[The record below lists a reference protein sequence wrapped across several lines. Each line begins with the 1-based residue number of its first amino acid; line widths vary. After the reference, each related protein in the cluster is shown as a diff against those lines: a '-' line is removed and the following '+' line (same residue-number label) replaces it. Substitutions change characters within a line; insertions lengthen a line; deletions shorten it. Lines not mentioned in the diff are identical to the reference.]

1 MATSAELP
9 VNTADGWVEITAADG
24 VGGLMSNAGFSA
36 RYAESATTPASDFK
50 GHPFAAGTGIY
61 KQDETVKA
69 YVKAGSGTAYIT
81 FSPAVTA

>member
-1 MATSAELP
+1 MATTPEQTINP
-9 VNTADGWVEITAADG
+9 GDGWVEVTSSDG
-24 VGGLMSNAGFSA
+24 VGGLTSNAGFSA

-81 FSPAVTA
+81 FSPAVTG